1 MNRNWVYSLF
11 ALWIV
16 CSFACMQPK
25 PVANVEVQKENFV
38 FSIKGTDTLSLDKY
52 ELTSMSPASKKPVMI
67 FAFGGGFKGGDK
79 ADKGYIPYF
88 EFLARNGFVVVSTD
102 YRTTLK
108 NLDPS
113 KVSSPMYFIAAL
125 QHAIDTAVED
135 FYDATGFVI
144 NQSSDW
150 NIDVEQIVASGSSA
164 GAITVLQAEYDLC
177 NGHELA
183 KRLPAGF
190 NYAGVI
196 SYAGALD
203 RIVSF
208 MNTTEN
214 PPVERLLI
222 PDMALTAAEYFAVN
236 NNEKVLVLLTDM
248 TSYADAL
255 AIVSNRMDQI
265 PSKDSMP
272 GSLYSDLAKIYE
284 KAVQFPSGG
293 SITIIAVT
301 TLSGG
306 DITHAVPDNTGYI
319 TEGQLFLRRDSDIG
333 KVIVDPFRSLSRLK
347 QLVTGKKTRKDHP
360 QVMNAAVRLYADAA
374 NAKTKLENG
383 FDLTNYDERTLA
395 FAKDYSNQLLAID
408 VNLDTTEMLD
418 VAWSLF
424 GKYFRPEEVNI
435 KKELVDQ
442 FWPKAN

>member
-16 CSFACMQPK
+16 CSFACTQPK

-79 ADKGYIPYF
+79 ADKGYVPYF

-113 KVSSPMYFIAAL
+113 KVSSPMDFIAAL

-150 NIDVEQIVASGSSA
+150 NIDVERIVASGSSA

-190 NYAGVI
+190 MPVRFLMCFLHVGKRCLVPLCYSMATRIKPFLSNKPLWRTSAVYG
-196 SYAGALD
+196 D
-203 RIVSF
+203 R
-208 MNTTEN
+208 
-214 PPVERLLI
+214 PL
-222 PDMALTAAEYFAVN
+222 
-236 NNEKVLVLLTDM
+236 
-248 TSYADAL
+248 
-255 AIVSNRMDQI
+255 
-265 PSKDSMP
+265 
-272 GSLYSDLAKIYE
+272 
-284 KAVQFPSGG
+284 
-293 SITIIAVT
+293 
-301 TLSGG
+301 
-306 DITHAVPDNTGYI
+306 
-319 TEGQLFLRRDSDIG
+319 
-333 KVIVDPFRSLSRLK
+333 
-347 QLVTGKKTRKDHP
+347 
-360 QVMNAAVRLYADAA
+360 
-374 NAKTKLENG
+374 
-383 FDLTNYDERTLA
+383 
-395 FAKDYSNQLLAID
+395 
-408 VNLDTTEMLD
+408 
-418 VAWSLF
+418 
-424 GKYFRPEEVNI
+424 
-435 KKELVDQ
+435 
-442 FWPKAN
+442 

>member
-16 CSFACMQPK
+16 CSFACTQPK

-52 ELTSMSPASKKPVMI
+52 ELPSISPALKKPVMI

-113 KVSSPMYFIAAL
+113 KVSSPMDFIAAL

-196 SYAGALD
+196 SYAGAVSGVLPPHWEKMPCPIMLFHGD
-203 RIVSF
+203 ADKTVPFEQAAMENLGGLWGSSAVAKSLENLQASYYFYKVENAGHEISGLPMSRNQYDIMSFLSRQVLGDENLAITTDERVPGDTIVRKDFTVWVERQEKCEIVGMESAILYEAGF
-208 MNTTEN
+208 QDTVDAVIMVYA
-214 PPVERLLI
+214 PVELRIQRAMYRDGASEEQVRARIAAQMDDEEKRRRADFTVVNDGVQLLI
-222 PDMALTAAEYFAVN
+222 PQLNRIVEQLKT
-236 NNEKVLVLLTDM
+236 EKFIL
-248 TSYADAL
+248 
-255 AIVSNRMDQI
+255 
-265 PSKDSMP
+265 
-272 GSLYSDLAKIYE
+272 
-284 KAVQFPSGG
+284 
-293 SITIIAVT
+293 
-301 TLSGG
+301 
-306 DITHAVPDNTGYI
+306 
-319 TEGQLFLRRDSDIG
+319 
-333 KVIVDPFRSLSRLK
+333 
-347 QLVTGKKTRKDHP
+347 
-360 QVMNAAVRLYADAA
+360 
-374 NAKTKLENG
+374 
-383 FDLTNYDERTLA
+383 
-395 FAKDYSNQLLAID
+395 
-408 VNLDTTEMLD
+408 
-418 VAWSLF
+418 
-424 GKYFRPEEVNI
+424 
-435 KKELVDQ
+435 
-442 FWPKAN
+442 

>member
-16 CSFACMQPK
+16 CSFACTQPK

-52 ELTSMSPASKKPVMI
+52 ELPSISPASKKPVMI

-113 KVSSPMYFIAAL
+113 KVSSPMDFIAAL

-196 SYAGALD
+196 SYAGAVSGVLPPHWEKMPCPIMLFHGD
-203 RIVSF
+203 ADKRRIAV
-208 MNTTEN
+208 
-214 PPVERLLI
+214 I
-222 PDMALTAAEYFAVN
+222 PGG
-236 NNEKVLVLLTDM
+236 
-248 TSYADAL
+248 
-255 AIVSNRMDQI
+255 
-265 PSKDSMP
+265 PSKVGYLGAFCLGRSSERQKKQDQEYTEQVNPFFHKKPFLSYLNRT
-272 GSLYSDLAKIYE
+272 GAADRRYGR
-284 KAVQFPSGG
+284 FPL
-293 SITIIAVT
+293 T
-301 TLSGG
+301 T
-306 DITHAVPDNTGYI
+306 
-319 TEGQLFLRRDSDIG
+319 F
-333 KVIVDPFRSLSRLK
+333 
-347 QLVTGKKTRKDHP
+347 
-360 QVMNAAVRLYADAA
+360 
-374 NAKTKLENG
+374 
-383 FDLTNYDERTLA
+383 
-395 FAKDYSNQLLAID
+395 
-408 VNLDTTEMLD
+408 
-418 VAWSLF
+418 
-424 GKYFRPEEVNI
+424 
-435 KKELVDQ
+435 
-442 FWPKAN
+442 